1 MLFLKEFPEIQERI
15 IFEIILYVLE
25 IKDIS
30 QFISLGLKVSQAQEK
45 QIRNH
50 LFEIR
55 NGKPYEYITN
65 LCNFMGSNFFV
76 NESVLIPRIDT
87 ETLVEFIFDLKAF
100 GLKKCEEELKILDI
114 CTGSGCIGVSLAK
127 FFVNSTV
134 IAVDISP
141 DALEIAK
148 MNAKNNGVDGRFSA
162 IQMNILEEF
171 PAENFDII
179 IANPPYI
186 KTQDI
191 KTLAISVQNFEP
203 HLALD
208 GGDDGLIFYK
218 RLVKYAS
225 TLKNCDII
233 FEIGHDQAH
242 DVQKVLEKEGI
253 LKSGIIK
260 DFGGN
265 DRGVYFQV

>member
-30 QFISLGLKVSQAQEK
+30 QFISQNSAITQAQEG

-50 LFEIR
+50 LLEIR

-65 LCNFMGSNFFV
+65 WCNFMGNNFFV

-87 ETLVEFIFDLKAF
+87 EPLVEFVF
-100 GLKKCEEELKILDI
+100 GVKKREEGLKILDI

-134 IAVDISP
+134 VAADISP

-148 MNAKNNGVDGRFSA
+148 INAKNNGVVERFST
-162 IQMNILEEF
+162 IKMDILKEL
-171 PAENFDII
+171 PTENFDII

-191 KTLAISVQNFEP
+191 KTLAISVRNFEP

-208 GGDDGLIFYK
+208 GGNDGLIFYK
-218 RLVKYAS
+218 KLAKHAS

-233 FEIGHDQAH
+233 FEIGYDQAS
-242 DVQKVLEKEGI
+242 DIQKILEKEGI
-253 LKSGIIK
+253 LECKIIK
-260 DFGGN
+260 DFGEN

>member
-25 IKDIS
+25 IKEIS
-30 QFISLGLKVSQAQEK
+30 QFISRGSKVSQEQEK

-50 LFEIR
+50 LSEIR

-65 LCNFMGSNFFV
+65 WCNFMGSDFFV

-87 ETLVEFIFDLKAF
+87 EPLVEFVF
-100 GLKKCEEELKILDI
+100 GVKKREEGLKILDI

-134 IAVDISP
+134 LAVDISP

-148 MNAKNNGVDGRFSA
+148 INAKNNGVAQRFST
-162 IQMNILEEF
+162 IKMDILKEF
-171 PAENFDII
+171 PTENFDII

-208 GGDDGLIFYK
+208 GGNDGLIFYK
-218 RLVKYAS
+218 KLAKHAS

-233 FEIGHDQAH
+233 FEIGYDQVR
-242 DVQKVLEKEGI
+242 DIQKILEKEGI
-253 LKSGIIK
+253 LKSRIIK
-260 DFGGN
+260 DFGEN

>member
-1 MLFLKEFPEIQERI
+1 MLFFKEFPEIQERI
-15 IFEIILYVLE
+15 IFEIVFHILE
-25 IKDIS
+25 IKNVA
-30 QFISLGLKVSQAQEK
+30 QFISLNYKMSQAQEV

-50 LFEIR
+50 LLEIQ

-65 LCNFMGSNFFV
+65 SCNFMGNNFFV

-87 ETLVEFIFDLKAF
+87 EPLVEFVF
-100 GLKKCEEELKILDI
+100 GLKKRDETLKILDI

-127 FFVNSTV
+127 FFLNSRV

-141 DALEIAK
+141 DALEISK
-148 MNAKNNGVDGRFSA
+148 INAKNNGVNRRFST
-162 IQMNILEEF
+162 IQMNILEEI
-171 PAENFDII
+171 PTGDFDIV

-186 KTQDI
+186 KTNDI
-191 KTLAISVQNFEP
+191 KTLSSSVRDFEP
-203 HLALD
+203 HLALN

-225 TLKNCDII
+225 TLRNCDII
-233 FEIGHDQAH
+233 FEIGHNQAH
-242 DVQKVLEKEGI
+242 DVQKILENEGI
-253 LKSGIIK
+253 LKSRILK
-260 DFGGN
+260 DFGEN